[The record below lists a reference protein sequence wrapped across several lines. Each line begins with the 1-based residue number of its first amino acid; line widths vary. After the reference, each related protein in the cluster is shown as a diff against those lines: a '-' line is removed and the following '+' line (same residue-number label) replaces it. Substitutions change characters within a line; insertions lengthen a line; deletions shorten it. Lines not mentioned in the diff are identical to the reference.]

1 MKTEIQSL
9 RNILAELYPEK
20 PRIRRII
27 DDAELDLAR
36 IEFDAAPLE
45 IWHLILLEGEKVGR
59 IDTLLLV
66 IERDYGSNQGFR
78 SACNAY
84 RQTTSQSGQNYPQSY
99 AITMERQDSEP
110 LMNCV
115 HEINAFH
122 ELLDHA
128 TTTQRAILLQGDH
141 GCGKTRLLTEYR
153 RLAEA
158 RGRKVIEFDL
168 GKQLSIEPCL
178 ERIVNNCVDPSR
190 FTAFEQSLNK
200 KKPEILSRQADWHIE
215 LTRSFFADLR
225 AQRTA
230 TPIFVFFDHLEKA
243 DRPLRSWLLDE
254 FVARLADRPLIAVLA
269 GHADLD
275 RVKHLEWVR
284 FFTPKIPQIDDFY
297 KYAAHFDV
305 EVEPTLMSVL
315 FKSFHT
321 KPVSF
326 VTYIETMC
334 TQQRGQPV

>member
-1 MKTEIQSL
+1 MKTEIILL
-9 RNILAELYPEK
+9 RDACAELYPDELD
-20 PRIRRII
+20 IRRIVAE
-27 DDAELDLAR
+27 AELNLLQITFSTKAVNVWQSVM
-36 IEFDAAPLE
+36 IEAQN
-45 IWHLILLEGEKVGR
+45 VGR
-59 IDTLLLV
+59 IDALIKV
-66 IERDYGSNQGFR
+66 VERYYATNVTFCQARD
-78 SACNAY
+78 AY
-84 RQTTSQSGQNYPQSY
+84 WRASGQLGQSTNQTY
-99 AITMERQDSEP
+99 AVKAARPDREP

-115 HEINAFH
+115 QEMAAFH
-122 ELLDHA
+122 DLLTNA
-128 TTTQRAILLQGDH
+128 ATTQRAILLQGDH

-158 RGRKVIEFDL
+158 QGRKVIEFDL
-168 GKQLSIEPCL
+168 GKQLSIEHCL

-230 TPIFVFFDHLEKA
+230 IPIFVFFDHLEKA

-269 GHADLD
+269 GHAELD

-297 KYAAHFDV
+297 KYAAYFDV

-334 TQQRGQPV
+334 TQQRGQLA